1 MPSMIA
7 VGTCDPIK
15 SPIKS
20 RDRCDGN
27 ATFDL
32 ASGAHILGIRGDG
45 LQGDPG
51 DIRVGFGLRIERARR
66 VADGGVRH
74 SHPSVEPW
82 TAAATT
88 DYRDRNDANDLGTY
102 HHPGAREG

>member
-1 MPSMIA
+1 MFAS
-7 VGTCDPIK
+7 GTCEP
-15 SPIKS
+15 SS
-20 RDRCDGN
+20 QGGRRDGN

-32 ASGAHILGIRGDG
+32 ASGAHILGIRRDG

-66 VADGGVRH
+66 VADGSVRH

-82 TAAATT
+82 TTAETT
-88 DYRDRNDANDLGTY
+88 DYRDRNGANDRGTC
-102 HHPGAREG
+102 HRPGRGKVEKR